1 MTQPDVLDSE
11 AIDRLRDWGGERL
24 LGQMI
29 RLFLENSA
37 DRMDQIRTGL
47 NGADLVEAG
56 RGAHSLKSSAANVGA
71 QRVREI
77 ASEME
82 RLCND
87 GRREEFLT
95 LVPELERA
103 YASAS
108 EALAAIERDLT
119 E

>member
-1 MTQPDVLDSE
+1 MTQPDALDPE

-37 DRMDQIRTGL
+37 QRMDQIRTGRD
-47 NGADLVEAG
+47 GTDLSEAG

-71 QRVREI
+71 QRVRDL
-77 ASEME
+77 AAAME

-87 GRREEFLT
+87 GHRDEFLT
-95 LVPELERA
+95 LVPELEQA
-103 YASAS
+103 YASARD
-108 EALAAIERDLT
+108 ALAAIERDLT

>member
-1 MTQPDVLDSE
+1 MTQPDALDPE

-37 DRMDQIRTGL
+37 ERMDQIRSGK
-47 NGADLVEAG
+47 NGTDLDEAG

-71 QRVREI
+71 QRVREV
-77 ASEME
+77 AAEME
-82 RLCND
+82 RLCTD
-87 GRREEFLT
+87 GRRDEFLA
-95 LVPELERA
+95 LVPTLEEA
-103 YASAS
+103 YASARD
-108 EALAAIERDLT
+108 ALVAIERDLT